1 VSLRAAQP
9 ERHAPV
15 AFLNILPAFLGGPVD
30 VTRLND
36 NADDAAA
43 LLALLANGKRLAI
56 IEHLLD
62 REMSVGAIAK
72 KVSLSQSALS
82 QHLAKLRSLNLVETR
97 RDRQMIYYSCNSE
110 PARLLLETL
119 EGIFEKN

>member
-1 VSLRAAQP
+1 
-9 ERHAPV
+9 
-15 AFLNILPAFLGGPVD
+15 VD
-30 VTRLND
+30 VSRLAE

-43 LLALLANGKRLAI
+43 LLALLANGKRLTI

-62 REMSVGAIAK
+62 GEMSVGAIAK

-97 RDRQMIYYSCNSE
+97 RDRQMIYYSCKSE
-110 PARLLLETL
+110 PARRLINTL
-119 EGIFEKN
+119 EGIFENS